1 MNKYDVRFCSCGT
14 IHVMPVSYYDW
25 MENDYKN
32 RSVYRVC
39 QRCGR
44 TIRTWLSEYDDGF
57 CVNSCE
63 MNDFE
68 LSKENKDD
76 FKVIFS
82 KGIRVPLKTGNY
94 ATYHSCG
101 NAWFD
106 EDKKSDVDTKRLI
119 HEVKDEE
126 ILKSISGYVTG
137 IDWSDTPYEIKY

>member
-1 MNKYDVRFCSCGT
+1 MNKYDVRFCRCGT

-25 MENDYKN
+25 IESDYKN

-39 QRCGR
+39 QHCGR
-44 TIRTWLSEYDDGF
+44 TTRTWLSEYDDGF
-57 CVNSCE
+57 CINSCDE
-63 MNDFE
+63 NDFE

-82 KGIRVPLKTGNY
+82 TGIRVPLKSGNY
-94 ATYHSCG
+94 ATYYSSG
-101 NAWFD
+101 NCWFD
-106 EDKKSDVDTKRLI
+106 DDKKSDVDTKRLI

>member
-1 MNKYDVRFCSCGT
+1 MNKYDVRFCRCGT

-25 MENDYKN
+25 MESDYKN

-39 QRCGR
+39 QHCGK

-57 CVNSCE
+57 CINSFE
-63 MNDFE
+63 ENDFE
-68 LSKENKDD
+68 LSKEDKDD

-82 KGIRVPLKTGNY
+82 TGIRVPLKSGNY
-94 ATYHSCG
+94 ATYQSSG
-101 NAWFD
+101 VWFD
-106 EDKKSDVDTKRLI
+106 DDQKSDVDTKRLI
-119 HEVKDEE
+119 REVKDEE